1 MSEYLAHVAVLDDA
15 ARLAQR
21 SPTIPEPV
29 QSALRHHTEWARIGA
44 MSRGNHLYTV
54 PLLTDYRDR
63 LAAGGL
69 DEPTRQRLAFVMG
82 WIAHRA
88 ADIYVK
94 AMHRATLPERYYFQ
108 DERLGGTVSVPRL
121 WNDIDLYR
129 EVYRDG
135 GRGGIPPGLLS
146 RDLADHPAASAL
158 DASAA
163 EPVVHAR
170 AMAEMAALHASVA
183 DESTPFEARL
193 DAFLEARQPLYVL
206 LERYADR
213 VERPDPEE
221 RQRHSVAARFY
232 DAGDPLLQLAEA
244 LREGET
250 PDVDLGGAVAAAE
263 AEGSQYAQILALTL
277 RWFDAAGDFLAGR
290 TTPDALSETLQIEG
304 GWGGH
309 DHEVRAA
316 GEALHRTILD
326 R

>member
-21 SPTIPEPV
+21 SPTIPEPI
-29 QSALRHHTEWARIGA
+29 QSALRRHTEWARTGA

-54 PLLTDYRDR
+54 SLLTEYRDR
-63 LAAGGL
+63 LATGPL
-69 DEPTRQRLAFVMG
+69 DEPTLQRLAFVMG

-88 ADIYVK
+88 ADLYVK
-94 AMHRATLPERYYFQ
+94 ATHRAVDPEEYYFTP
-108 DERLGGTVSVPRL
+108 DREGDLTSLPRI
-121 WNDIDLYR
+121 WNDLDLYR

-135 GRGGIPPGLLS
+135 GRGGLPPGLLS

-158 DASAA
+158 DVSAA
-163 EPVVHAR
+163 EPVVQAHA
-170 AMAEMAALHASVA
+170 AAEMATLHAAVA
-183 DESTPFEARL
+183 DEAAPFGDRL
-193 DAFLEARQPLYVL
+193 DAFLAARQPLYVRL
-206 LERYADR
+206 DRYADR

-221 RQRHSVAARFY
+221 RQRFSTAVRFY
-232 DAGDPLLQLAEA
+232 DAGDPLLRLAEA
-244 LREGET
+244 LREGEVLDT
-250 PDVDLGGAVAAAE
+250 DLGGAVAAAE